1 LVTVID
7 SNVYLCHVCFIA
19 GCATAITEAGDLM
32 NHATAASVFTGLVP
46 ERLPATASG
55 QAKSM
60 NSTVPILIVGTM
72 AVLNL
77 SPAVAEPAAAS
88 SLRPNA
94 LTNTVG
100 AAATVRS
107 LATKP
112 AVAAPAIYRVVR
124 GDSVSAIA
132 ARFGLS
138 TASVLA
144 MNGLSRTSLV
154 FPGQV
159 LKLVAGPPVTAT
171 APPAPATAA
180 ASPKYTVVAGD
191 TVSKIARRF
200 GVSTASVLSA
210 NGLRS
215 SSIIR
220 PGQVLRI
227 PGVATAPTLSIVP
240 VSAVTPVAA
249 APVPAP
255 APAGAAYVVRSGD
268 TVSAIASAF
277 GVSTQSILD
286 ANGLTAASIIY
297 AGATL
302 RIPGA
307 TTTGTTAA
315 PQGVT
320 ALNDQQAAE
329 AFTIIGVGR
338 ELGVS
343 DYGIVIALATAMQE
357 SSMRNLNYGHLDSVG
372 LFQQRPSSGWG
383 TVAQLTTQSHAARLF
398 FGGPKN
404 PNKGKTR
411 GLLDIAGW
419 QSMTVTQAAQK
430 VQISAYPDAYAKWEA
445 SARFW
450 LSQLG

>member
-1 LVTVID
+1 
-7 SNVYLCHVCFIA
+7 
-19 GCATAITEAGDLM
+19 M
-32 NHATAASVFTGLVP
+32 NNATAASVFTGLKP
-46 ERLPATASG
+46 ERVPATPSG
-55 QAKSM
+55 QTKSM
-60 NSTVPILIVGTM
+60 NSTMPILIVGTM

-77 SPAVAEPAAAS
+77 SPVVAQPAAAS
-88 SLRPNA
+88 SLRPDA
-94 LTNTVG
+94 ATNTIG
-100 AAATVRS
+100 AVATVRS
-107 LATKP
+107 IASKP
-112 AVAAPAIYRVVR
+112 AVAAPATYRVLR
-124 GDSVSAIA
+124 GDNVSSIA

-144 MNGLSRTSLV
+144 MNGLSRTSLI

-159 LKLVAGPPVTAT
+159 LRLVAGTQVAAAAAAASTAS
-171 APPAPATAA
+171 

-191 TVSKIARRF
+191 TVSRIAQRF
-200 GVSTASVLSA
+200 GVPTAAVLQA

-227 PGVATAPTLSIVP
+227 PGVATVPSLNIVP
-240 VSAVTPVAA
+240 VSSVTPVAPSVTPVAPPAPA
-249 APVPAP
+249 AVVVPAP
-255 APAGAAYVVRSGD
+255 APAGAQYIVRSGD
-268 TVSAIASAF
+268 TISAIAARF
-277 GVSTQSILD
+277 GVSTQSVLD
-286 ANGLTAASIIY
+286 ANGMSASSIIY
-297 AGATL
+297 PGATL

-307 TTTGTTAA
+307 TTTQTTAA

-320 ALNDQQAAE
+320 VLNDQQAAE

-383 TVAQLTTQSHAARLF
+383 TIAQLTTQTHAARLF
-398 FGGPKN
+398 FGGPSN

-411 GLLDIAGW
+411 GLLDITGW

>member
-1 LVTVID
+1 
-7 SNVYLCHVCFIA
+7 
-19 GCATAITEAGDLM
+19 
-32 NHATAASVFTGLVP
+32 
-46 ERLPATASG
+46 
-55 QAKSM
+55 M

-112 AVAAPAIYRVVR
+112 AVAAPATYRVVR

-159 LKLVAGPPVTAT
+159 LKLVAGATVTAT

-249 APVPAP
+249 PAP
-255 APAGAAYVVRSGD
+255 APAPTPTPAGASYVVRSGD

-307 TTTGTTAA
+307 TTTGTTTGATAA

>member
-1 LVTVID
+1 
-7 SNVYLCHVCFIA
+7 
-19 GCATAITEAGDLM
+19 
-32 NHATAASVFTGLVP
+32 
-46 ERLPATASG
+46 
-55 QAKSM
+55 
-60 NSTVPILIVGTM
+60 
-72 AVLNL
+72 
-77 SPAVAEPAAAS
+77 
-88 SLRPNA
+88 
-94 LTNTVG
+94 
-100 AAATVRS
+100 
-107 LATKP
+107 
-112 AVAAPAIYRVVR
+112 
-124 GDSVSAIA
+124 
-132 ARFGLS
+132 
-138 TASVLA
+138 
-144 MNGLSRTSLV
+144 
-154 FPGQV
+154 
-159 LKLVAGPPVTAT
+159 
-171 APPAPATAA
+171 
-180 ASPKYTVVAGD
+180 VVAGD

-249 APVPAP
+249 PALAPAP
-255 APAGAAYVVRSGD
+255 APAGASYVVRSGD

-307 TTTGTTAA
+307 TTTATTTGTTAA

-338 ELGVS
+338 EFGVS

>member
-1 LVTVID
+1 
-7 SNVYLCHVCFIA
+7 
-19 GCATAITEAGDLM
+19 M
-32 NHATAASVFTGLVP
+32 NNATAASVFTGLKP
-46 ERLPATASG
+46 ERVPATPSG

-60 NSTVPILIVGTM
+60 NSTMPILIVGTM
-72 AVLNL
+72 AALNL
-77 SPAVAEPAAAS
+77 SPVVAQPAAAS
-88 SLRPNA
+88 SLRPDA
-94 LTNTVG
+94 TTTNTIG
-100 AAATVRS
+100 AVATVRS
-107 LATKP
+107 IASKP
-112 AVAAPAIYRVVR
+112 TVAAPATYRVLR
-124 GDSVSAIA
+124 GDNVSSIA
-132 ARFGLS
+132 VRFGLS

-144 MNGLSRTSLV
+144 MNGLSRTSLI

-159 LKLVAGPPVTAT
+159 LRLVAGTPV
-171 APPAPATAA
+171 AA
-180 ASPKYTVVAGD
+180 AAAAAPSTASVSPKYTVVAGD
-191 TVSKIARRF
+191 TVSRIAQRF
-200 GVSTASVLSA
+200 GVPTAAVLQA

-227 PGVATAPTLSIVP
+227 PGVATVPSLNIVP
-240 VSAVTPVAA
+240 VSSVTPVAPPAPVA
-249 APVPAP
+249 AVVPAP
-255 APAGAAYVVRSGD
+255 APAGAQYIVRSGD
-268 TVSAIASAF
+268 TISAIAARF
-277 GVSTQSILD
+277 GVPTQSVLD
-286 ANGLTAASIIY
+286 ANGMSSSSIIY
-297 AGATL
+297 PGTTL

-307 TTTGTTAA
+307 TMTQTTAA

-320 ALNDQQAAE
+320 VLNDQQAAE

-383 TVAQLTTQSHAARLF
+383 TVAQLTTQTHAARLF
-398 FGGPKN
+398 FGGPSN